1 MSSFKRPW
9 VAFWLV
15 LSLLAV
21 GMALLTHKVFTERID
36 DAQRGAT
43 AEAGYV
49 AGLAKD
55 LLQIGSYQGIGD
67 AMRAWSAANASTAAL
82 TLTAK
87 TGAVL
92 GSYQR
97 AQPAIR
103 PVVFEST
110 ITYSYSG
117 VAHLTLVKDFGPVYE
132 ERRQLALQL
141 SVIYVIVGL
150 TLAIFVR
157 LSQRR
162 HLEAQLLIAR
172 TEELS
177 RANAFLRE
185 QMEQRQFAELALQK
199 EKELAEVTLH
209 SIGDA
214 VITTDIEGRIE
225 LFNAVAESLTGWTA
239 ADAWGRKIG
248 TVLRLVHEQSGEPLA
263 DPVER
268 ALKDESSA
276 SQEDRAVLVARDGTR
291 HAIHDSASPIRSHDG
306 QLLGC
311 IIVFQDVTEKRE
323 LLDRIVWQASHDT
336 LTELPNRALLSDRLA
351 QGLAHAER
359 HGQLLIVCFVDLD
372 GFKPINDNYGHEA
385 GDALLKQV
393 AHRLTDAV
401 RSGDTVARLGGDEF
415 VILLTELN
423 SLDALEPAVLRILE
437 TMAKSF
443 VCNDNL
449 LHLTA
454 SMGVTVYPRDH
465 ADADGLL
472 RHADHAMYLAKQAG
486 RNGYRMFD
494 TKQEYEIRVRH
505 RLVDEFSA
513 ALRSG
518 DLKLYY
524 QPKVAFSTGQV
535 VGFEG
540 LLRWPHPTRGLLL
553 PHEFLPAIE
562 HTELVVELGEWVL
575 ATALAALGSP
585 QLHKRE
591 LPVSINISAR
601 DLQQPDF
608 MDRLRQQFKKSPSV
622 AHRMLELEILESGA
636 MQDMASARAVV
647 VACQEMGV
655 AVSLDDFG
663 TGYSSLTYLKEL
675 PAQVIKIDRSFVCN
689 MLDDENDLALVAGIV
704 SLAGAFGRSVVAEGV
719 ESTEHGV
726 LLMRMGCD
734 RAQGFSI
741 ARPMELQAV
750 EAWLAAFQ
758 PDPLWAKW
766 HDLAWSLDDLP
777 ILAARRNAGR
787 CVSDIAQAVG
797 ARVLPELSRPN
808 AAVVAFEQW
817 SLSTGKARYGEL
829 PELAAARLA
838 CDQCNQGASRALRL
852 CTEGRWSEA
861 AEFLPELEG
870 ACARA
875 YACLD
880 RLLEKVTADAD

>member
-1 MSSFKRPW
+1 MSFLKRPW

-21 GMALLTHKVFTERID
+21 GMVLLTQKIFAEHFN
-36 DAQRGAT
+36 DAQRDAT

-55 LLQIGSYQGIGD
+55 LLQIGSYQAIGD
-67 AMRAWSAANASTAAL
+67 AMRAWSEANASTAAL

-87 TGAVL
+87 TGVIM

-97 AQPAIR
+97 AQPPIR

-110 ITYSYSG
+110 LTYSYSG
-117 VAHLTLVKDFGPVYE
+117 VARLTLVKDFGPVYE
-132 ERRQLALQL
+132 ERRQLTLQL
-141 SVIYVIVGL
+141 AVIFVIVGL

-162 HLEAQLLIAR
+162 YIEAQLLIAR

-185 QMEQRQFAELALQK
+185 QMEQRQLAEVALQK

-214 VITTDIEGRIE
+214 VITTDLEGRIE

-268 ALKDESSA
+268 ALKDEPSA
-276 SQEDRAVLVARDGTR
+276 SLEDRAVLVAKDGAR
-291 HAIHDSASPIRSHDG
+291 HAIRDSVSPIRSHDG
-306 QLLGC
+306 QLLGF
-311 IIVFQDVTEKRE
+311 IIVFQDVTENRE

-351 QGLAHAER
+351 QALAHADR

-372 GFKPINDNYGHEA
+372 GFKPINDSYGHEA

-393 AHRLTDAV
+393 ANRLTEAV
-401 RSGDTVARLGGDEF
+401 RNGDTVARLGGDEF
-415 VILLTELN
+415 VILLTELSN
-423 SLDALEPAVLRILE
+423 LDALEPAVFRILD
-437 TMAKSF
+437 TMAKPF
-443 VCNDNL
+443 AGGENL

-454 SMGVTVYPRDH
+454 SMGVTVYPHDRT
-465 ADADGLL
+465 DADGLL
-472 RHADHAMYLAKQAG
+472 RHADHAMYMAKQAG

-494 TKQEYEIRVRH
+494 PKQEHEIRVRH

-513 ALRSG
+513 ALRKG
-518 DLKLYY
+518 DLTLYY
-524 QPKVAFSTGQV
+524 QPKVEFSTGKIA
-535 VGFEG
+535 GFEA

-553 PHEFLPAIE
+553 PQEFLPAIE
-562 HTELVVELGEWVL
+562 HTELVVELGEWVM
-575 ATALAALGSP
+575 ATALAAIDSL
-585 QLHKRE
+585 QAQKFE
-591 LPVSINISAR
+591 LPISINISAR

-608 MDRLRQQFKKSPSV
+608 MDRLRLQFKKFPSV
-622 AHRMLELEILESGA
+622 PRCMLELEILESGA

-704 SLAGAFGRSVVAEGV
+704 SLARAFGRSVVAEGV
-719 ESTEHGV
+719 ESAEHGV
-726 LLMRMGCD
+726 VLMRLGCD

-741 ARPMELQAV
+741 ACPMALEAV
-750 EAWLAAFQ
+750 DTWLATFQ

-766 HDLAWSLDDLP
+766 HDLDWSLSDMP
-777 ILAARRNAGR
+777 ILAARRYATR
-787 CVSDIAQAVG
+787 CVSDISRAIG
-797 ARVLPELSRPN
+797 GRVLLSSNTPTHLPAAFKQWCKQAQHRRLPEM
-808 AAVVAFEQW
+808 AAV
-817 SLSTGKARYGEL
+817 SLASDRYDQGVN
-829 PELAAARLA
+829 RL
-838 CDQCNQGASRALRL
+838 QGL
-852 CTEGRWSEA
+852 CSESLWPEA
-861 AEFLPELEG
+861 AEALSELEG
-870 ACARA
+870 DCAEFVVQ
-875 YACLD
+875 LD
-880 RLLEKVTADAD
+880 RLLEKVANAVRRD